1 MIYQLAKQ
9 HDIFIIGE
17 PLGDFHGYY
26 NNIDDHKIIH
36 VNTRVPQPFQ
46 KYVVAFLVYGA
57 MKQPNKLLYLRKT
70 AQEYTDREREAAL
83 FALRMHFSDLADEY
97 INACES
103 DRKQIEDNLKRLFVQ
118 DNLNS
123 YEIIMNTIL

>member
-26 NNIDDHKIIH
+26 NRIDNHKIIH

-57 MKQPNKLLYLRKT
+57 MKRPNKISYLRK
-70 AQEYTDREREAAL
+70 AHQEYSALEREAAL
-83 FALRMHFSDLADEY
+83 FALQLHFNDLADEY

-103 DRKQIEDNLKRLFVQ
+103 DRKQIKDTLKRLFVQ
-118 DNLNS
+118 DNLNT
-123 YEIIMNTIL
+123 YDTIMNTIL